1 MNPYTHLATE
11 FDQWAQAGRGA
22 SMAQGHWDVTMQL
35 LDLVDFSAADRVLDV
50 GCGNGWLVR
59 EMLNRGARS
68 GTGIDISPEMVSVS
82 RRSNRYLDRESYI
95 VSNGENLPLDSETV
109 NVITNVE
116 SLYYYPEPQEAL
128 DEWYRVAAADG
139 KLLIMMDLYQE
150 SPATHTWIDALNVP
164 VHLFSI
170 DRLGQ
175 MLMKSGWFVD
185 SIQQIQDRRSVKSEA
200 DFQVSPYWP
209 SYEHYLL
216 YRETGSLCV
225 LAHKP

>member
-82 RRSNRYLDRESYI
+82 RRGNRYLDRESYI

-128 DEWYRVAAADG
+128 DEWYRVAAADV
-139 KLLIMMDLYQE
+139 
-150 SPATHTWIDALNVP
+150 N
-164 VHLFSI
+164 
-170 DRLGQ
+170 
-175 MLMKSGWFVD
+175 
-185 SIQQIQDRRSVKSEA
+185 
-200 DFQVSPYWP
+200 
-209 SYEHYLL
+209 
-216 YRETGSLCV
+216 C
-225 LAHKP
+225 